1 MARRHLKRKLHRMNN
16 VTRTNLYFF
25 LTGLLFA
32 ALFLVIYY
40 CLADGQL
47 FDLLRDT
54 NSAHGTRGGGLFR

>member
-1 MARRHLKRKLHRMNN
+1 MNN